1 MAAPAFDRRRVN
13 GPEVS
18 FPPVYDDELPT
29 AASSSKT
36 AAAFDSLADAARRY
50 QRTTRAKDDLRPIC
64 ELTSPADSDQ
74 SAPRV
79 SERASCG

>member
-18 FPPVYDDELPT
+18 FPPMYDDELPSP
-29 AASSSKT
+29 AAAGSSSTT
-36 AAAFDSLADAARRY
+36 AAAFESLADAARRY

-64 ELTSPADSDQ
+64 ERLPSTEPSQA
-74 SAPRV
+74 AR
-79 SERASCG
+79 